1 MFTETPEQT
10 VARIQQMALWGSC
23 VLRGIILDFTF
34 GGKQLKSAEEGGK
47 SHDQILLCTPSP
59 FLTLLVSGRS
69 WCFTGQT
76 CLEHTSTQEW
86 ESSRVKTPFIVSAEV
101 VTDSGWF
108 CIGFVILMDTILLG
122 AKYSTLPCV

>member
-1 MFTETPEQT
+1 M
-10 VARIQQMALWGSC
+10 
-23 VLRGIILDFTF
+23 LRGIILDFTF
-34 GGKQLKSAEEGGK
+34 GGKQLKSTEEGGK

-86 ESSRVKTPFIVSAEV
+86 ESSNVELKHLSLYQQKLLQTQA
-101 VTDSGWF
+101 
-108 CIGFVILMDTILLG
+108 GFVLDL
-122 AKYSTLPCV
+122 